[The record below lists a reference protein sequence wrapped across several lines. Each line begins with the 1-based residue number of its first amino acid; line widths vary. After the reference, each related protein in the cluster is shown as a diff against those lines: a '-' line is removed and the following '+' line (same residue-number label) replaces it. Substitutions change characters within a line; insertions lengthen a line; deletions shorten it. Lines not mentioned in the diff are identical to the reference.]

1 MADPTTETLELASAS
16 HDVSAALTA
25 LADALGAHSRAE
37 TKTAACVRPEGPIT
51 PETLA
56 AAVAFVQPE
65 GAIVMDEGLTAG
77 LGYFAAAAAAPR
89 HSYLALTGGAIGQG
103 LPCATGAALAAPDRK
118 VIALQADGSGLYTFQ
133 ALWTQ
138 AREGLD
144 VTNVVLNNRGYQIL
158 ALELARSG
166 AVRGP
171 FAEAMSEFD
180 PNPDWTQLA
189 RGFGLPAVRVADAG
203 ALVAELERSLAS
215 EGPSLIECCF
225 D

>member
-1 MADPTTETLELASAS
+1 M
-16 HDVSAALTA
+16 
-25 LADALGAHSRAE
+25 
-37 TKTAACVRPEGPIT
+37 
-51 PETLA
+51 
-56 AAVAFVQPE
+56 
-65 GAIVMDEGLTAG
+65 
-77 LGYFAAAAAAPR
+77 
-89 HSYLALTGGAIGQG
+89 
-103 LPCATGAALAAPDRK
+103 
-118 VIALQADGSGLYTFQ
+118 IALQADGSGLYTFQ

-166 AVRGP
+166 AVCGP

-189 RGFGLPAVRVADAG
+189 RGFGVPAVRVADAG

-225 D
+225 A